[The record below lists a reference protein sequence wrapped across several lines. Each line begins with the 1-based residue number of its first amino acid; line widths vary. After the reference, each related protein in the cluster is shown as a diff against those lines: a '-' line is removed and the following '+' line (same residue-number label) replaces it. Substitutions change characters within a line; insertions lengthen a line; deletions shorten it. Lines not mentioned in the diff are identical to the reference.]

1 MSGFTLQLASATR
14 QARFDD
20 VISFVG
26 TDASGRFGL
35 MADHVPMAT
44 VLDPGLAR
52 FRSAAGAWHYLALPG
67 GTLHFGD
74 KLLAIATRSFVVG
87 DELSTV
93 RAQLDAELERE
104 EKQRGALRH
113 NLDQLEK
120 TLAHRLWKLDQ
131 P

>member
-14 QARFDD
+14 QMRLDN
-20 VISFVG
+20 VLSFVG
-26 TDASGRFGL
+26 TDASGQFGL
-35 MADHVPMAT
+35 MAGHVAMAT

-52 FRSAAGAWHYLALPG
+52 FRSAAGAWRYLALPG
-67 GTLHFGD
+67 GTLRFAD
-74 KLLAIATRSFVVG
+74 NVLMIATRSFVVG

-104 EKQRGALRH
+104 EEQRGALRH